1 MYVFVLL
8 KFAEFKLVLDQQ
20 GTNDEDF
27 FFIYK
32 FELLRQENNINISKS
47 KVMQNSYILNVK
59 FWE

>member
-47 KVMQNSYILNVK
+47 KVMQNS
-59 FWE
+59 